1 MAKEITGPWLWKLS
15 KRQNTNRIEKFTI
28 LTRFF
33 TLDRRL
39 CTMKLSSIKPYFE
52 FKELSISEFIKS
64 YKNILNELNVILEP
78 GYLNS
83 QNLMLYPIINE
94 LIIHFT
100 INDDYI
106 DEIFTHEF
114 YK

>member
-1 MAKEITGPWLWKLS
+1 
-15 KRQNTNRIEKFTI
+15 
-28 LTRFF
+28 
-33 TLDRRL
+33 
-39 CTMKLSSIKPYFE
+39 MKLSSIKPYFE

-83 QNLMLYPIINE
+83 HNLMLYPIINE

>member
-1 MAKEITGPWLWKLS
+1 M
-15 KRQNTNRIEKFTI
+15 
-28 LTRFF
+28 
-33 TLDRRL
+33 
-39 CTMKLSSIKPYFE
+39 
-52 FKELSISEFIKS
+52 
-64 YKNILNELNVILEP
+64 ILEP

-83 QNLMLYPIINE
+83 HNLMLYPIINE

-106 DEIFTHEF
+106 YEIFTPEI

>member
-1 MAKEITGPWLWKLS
+1 
-15 KRQNTNRIEKFTI
+15 
-28 LTRFF
+28 
-33 TLDRRL
+33 
-39 CTMKLSSIKPYFE
+39 
-52 FKELSISEFIKS
+52 
-64 YKNILNELNVILEP
+64 VILEP

-83 QNLMLYPIINE
+83 HNLKLYPIINE

-106 DEIFTHEF
+106 DGKFTHEI